1 MTIQIKRNNAGNCIT
16 FVGSSKPVYFNSCL
30 SGRVNP
36 DDSSRIDI
44 INDINT
50 TDVNNPA
57 FEFFAV
63 DYTLFRDAD
72 NNSFATAQE
81 AADYITAQGNTIG
94 NTGTF
99 ELQGHNSLSFT
110 KTTDGLTVLVD
121 NGDAHALETLSA
133 RVDQN
138 DNTKLEIT
146 NHTASRVLYSNITP
160 SNVLYDNSLLLTG
173 SINDMVNQLNAY
185 FNGQPLTSAVSE
197 GVITQ
202 LSGGEY
208 VTFWYI
214 ENNPNTFTYP
224 LFKNSED
231 ADLVADD
238 MGNSGHTTIVFP
250 SDPTNTTWYLPNG
263 GSSSVNTDPTG
274 LIYTIDG
281 VTPNWNE
288 QNAQYPAPA
297 AFTDTT
303 VTVDELSAVNVQVQP
318 QGATWTTTITNLD
331 GSNFTLLNGYTVNGI
346 APEVL
351 QDNVANPY
359 DDYRVTITRTN
370 AHGSST
376 GTLTIRVT
384 NLTAP
389 VVQAINGFTWE
400 PTSTAM
406 IDDDR
411 LEAGSVVGIDDL
423 VNDGRRL
430 IITQSWIETNV
441 LPNLSETN
449 DQCIIGI
456 NRTTPSV
463 VTSWSNLDIGLFD
476 VHIKLEW
483 TGSNSHISSIGAS
496 GSNTSNVSISS
507 LTDAYYDYAFEVDG
521 TSVHVIA
528 CNFNDINTQHSVN
541 DGGTFSRTAS
551 KTVSAGNKT
560 VSIGARNTTIDLA
573 TSGLSEIDIP
583 ATPVTNTTDFDKAV
597 DFSGGNEYLKL
608 ASTITPACA
617 IRMQGL
623 GNTVAPHS
631 SQGSFSTDSGLTSD
645 HTYSRPWAC
654 SVIFKSD
661 GNNSNQHI
669 WNNGEGAGTTDDNI
683 YLRLSSTGTLHF
695 GWGRSGA
702 TNEFTLA
709 TNISSSN
716 WYGVYIGHTGARYSG
731 AQATAGNLAAAFDV
745 HMMDSSDGFT
755 SLSSNLS
762 TSTNWSY
769 VNGARMDRSVIGDF
783 TIGGRGNNRNFHG
796 KVASMV
802 ITTLRRGVNMPSSE
816 EIKLM
821 ISDPKKWEQDYR
833 VGQTVRSSSNASEGT
848 YSTSS
853 STLGWLG
860 TQIWLMGDGTNDS
873 YSNGIRNQV
882 NPNDTSYTRLLFNSM
897 LSNDI
902 QNISINGLS

>member
-36 DDSSRIDI
+36 DDNSRIDI

-50 TDVNNPA
+50 TDINNPA
-57 FEFFAV
+57 FEFYAV

-72 NNSFATAQE
+72 NNSFATAQD

-99 ELQGHNSLSFT
+99 ELQDHNSLSFT

-133 RVDQN
+133 RVDVN

-160 SNVLYDNSLLLTG
+160 SNVLYNDNLLLTG

-197 GVITQ
+197 GVTTQ

-208 VTFWYI
+208 VTIWYI
-214 ENNPNTFTYP
+214 QNNPSTFTYP
-224 LFKNSED
+224 LFKNSDD
-231 ADLVADD
+231 ADLVAED
-238 MGNSGHTTIVFP
+238 MGNSGHTSVVFP

-274 LIYTIDG
+274 LLYFIDG
-281 VTPNWNE
+281 VIPNWNE
-288 QNAQYPAPA
+288 QTAVYPAPT

-303 VTVDELSAVNVQVQP
+303 VTVDELSAVNTQVQP

-331 GSNFTLLNGYTVNGI
+331 GSNFTLVNGTTVQGT

-359 DDYRVTITRTN
+359 DDYRVTVTRTN
-370 AHGSST
+370 SYGSST

-389 VVQAINGFTWE
+389 VVQAITGFTWE

-430 IITQSWIETNV
+430 IITKSWIETNV

-449 DQCIIGI
+449 DQCLIGI

-521 TSVHVIA
+521 TSAHVIA
-528 CNFNDINTQHSVN
+528 CNFNDINTQPAVN
-541 DGGTFSRTAS
+541 NGGTFSRTAS
-551 KTVSAGNKT
+551 KTVPTGSKT
-560 VSIGARNTTIDLA
+560 VSIGARNTTIDLS
-573 TSGLSEIDIP
+573 TTGLSEIDIP
-583 ATPVTNTTDFDKAV
+583 VISGSSTTWSKAL
-597 DFSGGNEYLKL
+597 DFSGGNERAEM
-608 ASTITPACA
+608 ASTSYGVHP
-617 IRMQGL
+617 MGL
-623 GNTVAPHS
+623 DSGNTVAAP
-631 SQGSFSTDSGLTSD
+631 STSGYTSND
-645 HTYSRPWAC
+645 LDAKPWAC
-654 SVIFKSD
+654 ATVFQID
-661 GNNSNQHI
+661 GNSSNQHI
-669 WNNGEGAGTTDDNI
+669 WNYGEGAGSTDDNI
-683 YLRLSSTGTLHF
+683 YLRLDSSRNLYF
-695 GWGRSGA
+695 GWGR
-702 TNEFTLA
+702 
-709 TNISSSN
+709 
-716 WYGVYIGHTGARYSG
+716 TGALNELFI
-731 AQATAGNLAAAFDV
+731 AT
-745 HMMDSSDGFT
+745 
-755 SLSSNLS
+755 NLS
-762 TSTNWSY
+762 TSQWYGCYIAHNGTRLSGNNATAANLADCFDVRFYSSGTNWQDASAP
-769 VNGARMDRSVIGDF
+769 NSSTTTMWGLTGSTTGGRMDRVITNLLSV
-783 TIGGRGNNRNFHG
+783 GGRGGNRNFHG
-796 KVASMV
+796 KVASFV
-802 ITTLRRGVNMPSSE
+802 VTTLERNVAMPTTA
-816 EIKLM
+816 EISKM
-821 ISDPKKWEQDYR
+821 VKDPMGWLNDYK
-833 VGQTVRSSSNASEGT
+833 VGNPYRSPTNQ
-848 YSTSS
+848 S
-853 STLGWLG
+853 STNNF
-860 TQIWLMGDGTNDS
+860 QINGYGVEWGCQVWLMGDGTSDS
-873 YSNGIRNQV
+873 YPSIRNQV
-882 NPNDTSYTRLLFNSM
+882 KPSDSTATSLNMISM
-897 LSNDI
+897 ISNDI
-902 QNISINGLS
+902 QNVTITGL